1 MKHHQLSNTLVVVL
15 LSAIT
20 WSVRAFDSASF
31 APHMDFAAASA
42 QVSVALGDLDG
53 DGRTDA
59 VTANYWGGNISV
71 YRNVSTTGVV
81 NSSSFALPLNLSAG
95 SVPVLIRLAD
105 LDGDGKLDIV
115 SVNQGNDRISIF
127 RNISTTGVL
136 GSNSFAPKL
145 DLATSGDPR
154 WVALADLNGDGKLE
168 LVVACFASGAL
179 SLYENHS
186 TPGNFS
192 FGPRVDLAGSVPTG
206 TVEAAD
212 LDGDGKLDLAIGDA
226 YQPDIL
232 VFQNIHVSGAL
243 GASSFA
249 APVYFATA
257 SGSQIT
263 FGDLDGDG
271 KIDIV
276 APNSLDN
283 TVSLLRNISAP
294 GIIASNSFA
303 APVSFATGNYPYSAA
318 LADLDGDGRLDIAI
332 ANSGSHTL
340 SVFRNLA
347 TNGGFNSASL
357 APRVDYLTGT
367 GPRITVVADV
377 DGDGLLDL
385 AVANLSQS
393 SFSILR
399 QTGTNAPPLLPP
411 APPVDY
417 GNFNPAREF
426 SASENPTGVWGYGW
440 KGALDG
446 VFTLSPVAHVAS
458 SDNGVLINGW
468 AANQQYGLPA
478 LYINT
483 NASTAIIGGGQA
495 VLPTGTLWVHPGW
508 DGQPENF
515 GVLRFTAPSSANY
528 RVTVTADSLYTGYL
542 SGDTDFHVVAQ
553 GVEVFAQWLPATA
566 GAAYDGIVALQAGE
580 TVDLAV
586 GRGADH
592 HSYGAG
598 LKIAALIS
606 PTTNAVTAVPTVTIT
621 NQNPN
626 FPELVG
632 WWPAEDNGDDA
643 SGQNHPMMLSGGPS
657 FVSGHA
663 GQGLHLDGVNDYGR
677 VNAAPDLDLGSGAGL
692 TLELWI
698 NPSNVSQNQPLLEW
712 TDRVSVLGLHL
723 WIAVVSPWA
732 GGGHGSLYANVIDR
746 NNVAHHV
753 SSAPGVLV
761 PNVFQH
767 IAMTYAKSNGL
778 ARLYVNGLMVAQT
791 NVGVLI
797 PETRTEMYVGWRTPN
812 YYFSGAMDEI
822 KLHRRALNPSEIA
835 AIAGTNAPA
844 TNPPPV
850 TPPVLAGN
858 YNLSRDFS
866 RSNNP
871 SGAWSHGWKGSLG
884 GSFTP
889 LPIHFSATSDNGVP
903 VSGWAANSTYG
914 LPAVYCNTS
923 ASTSVIGGGQAV
935 LPPGTIWFYP
945 GPAGQPEN
953 FGAIRFTAPSNSI
966 YRLETTVASLYSGG
980 SAGDT
985 DFHVVKNGAE
995 IFGQSLPAHGSTSFS
1010 SIVSL
1015 NVGDTIDFAIGR
1027 GADGNEYGS
1036 SLKITALLTPTN
1048 GAPPMVTN
1056 TPPVGPSI
1064 VTQPLAYQSV
1074 SVGGTAQWT
1083 IVATGDA
1090 PLAYQWLLNGISI
1103 PGASSASLVLTNVQL
1118 SAAGTYRVEVS
1129 NPVGAVTSAAAT
1141 LNVPV
1146 SSGGTL
1152 IFANQSTSR
1161 IYDVGGVNL
1170 APAGGTLVVG
1180 LFAGPGP
1187 ESLQQIGGTVGFL
1200 LPGRFS
1206 GGTRSI
1212 SGMSVGQTASV
1223 QVKVW
1228 DSAAGTNYEQA
1239 VLGGGKIGSSSVFS
1253 VVLGGG
1259 ITPPPGLSAMPGFSL
1274 TLPGMP
1280 AALIPAPSLTP
1291 LVLRSV
1297 TKSTLGWKL
1306 HLTGPT
1312 GATLAI
1318 ETSTNLTDWTPVAY
1332 IVNKSGT
1339 ADYLDKDPTS
1349 TQRFYRVNLISQ

>member
-1 MKHHQLSNTLVVVL
+1 MKHHHFPKRLALAMLSVAAFT
-15 LSAIT
+15 AH
-20 WSVRAFDSASF
+20 AFDAASF
-31 APHMDFAAASA
+31 APHVDFPAASV
-42 QVSVALGDLDG
+42 QVNVALGDLDG
-53 DGRTDA
+53 DGRPDA
-59 VTANYWGGNISV
+59 VTANYWTGNISV
-71 YRNVSTTGVV
+71 YRNLSTTGVV
-81 NSSSFALPLNLSAG
+81 NSSSFSLPVNLAVG
-95 SVPVLIRLAD
+95 SIPILIRLAD
-105 LDGDGKLDIV
+105 VDGDGKLDIV
-115 SVNQGNDRISIF
+115 AVNQGNDRLSLF
-127 RNISTTGVL
+127 RNISTNGTL
-136 GSNSFAPKL
+136 GSNSFAAQVEL
-145 DLATSGDPR
+145 VTAGDPR
-154 WVALADLNGDGKLE
+154 WVSLADLNGDGKLD
-168 LVVACFASGAL
+168 LMVACFSSGAL
-179 SLYENHS
+179 SLFENHS
-186 TPGNFS
+186 APGNFS

-212 LDGDGKLDLAIGDA
+212 LDGDGKLDLAIGNA
-226 YQPDIL
+226 YQPNIL
-232 VFQNIHVSGAL
+232 VFQNTHVGGAL
-243 GASSFA
+243 SAGSFA

-283 TVSLLRNISAP
+283 TVSLLRNVSTP
-294 GIIASNSFA
+294 GVIASNSFA

-340 SVFRNLA
+340 SVFRNQA
-347 TNGGFNSASL
+347 TNGVFNIASL

-393 SFSILR
+393 SFSVFR
-399 QTGTNAPPLLPP
+399 QTGTNTPPPP
-411 APPVDY
+411 PPVPPVDY
-417 GNFNPAREF
+417 GNFNPSRDF

-446 VFTLSPVAHVAS
+446 AFTLSPVAHVAS

-483 NASTAIIGGGQA
+483 NASTAVIGGGQA
-495 VLPTGTLWVHPGW
+495 ILPTGTLWVHPGW

-515 GVLRFTAPSSANY
+515 GVLRFTAPSNANY
-528 RVTVTADSLYTGYL
+528 RVAVTADSLYTGYL

-553 GVEVFAQWLPATA
+553 GVEVFAQWLPATT
-566 GAAYDGIVALQAGE
+566 GAAYDGIVTLQAGE

-598 LKIAALIS
+598 LKIAALIT
-606 PTTNAVTAVPTVTIT
+606 PTTNAASAVPTTAVT

-632 WWPAEDNGDDA
+632 WWPAEGNGDDA

-677 VNAAPDLDLGSGAGL
+677 VNAAPDLDLGNGEGL

-698 NPSNVSQNQPLLEW
+698 NPANVNQNQPLLEW
-712 TDRVSVLGLHL
+712 TDRVSTLGLHL

-732 GGGHGSLYANVIDR
+732 GGGQGSLFANVIDR

-761 PNVFQH
+761 PNIFQH
-767 IAMTYAKSNGL
+767 VAMTYAKSNGL

-797 PETRTEMYVGWRTPN
+797 PETRTEMYVGWRTPS

-822 KLHRRALNPSEIA
+822 KLHRRALSPSEIA

-844 TNPPPV
+844 TNSPPV
-850 TPPVLAGN
+850 TPPVVAGD

-871 SGAWSHGWKGSLG
+871 TGAWSHGWKGSLG
-884 GSFTP
+884 GNFTP

-923 ASTSVIGGGQAV
+923 ASASVIGGGQAV

-953 FGAIRFTAPSNSI
+953 FGAIRFTAPSNST

-985 DFHVVKNGAE
+985 DFHVVKNGTE
-995 IFGQSLPAHGSTSFS
+995 IFGQPLPAHGGTSFATTLN
-1010 SIVSL
+1010 L

-1027 GADGNEYGS
+1027 GADNNAYGS
-1036 SLKITALLTPTN
+1036 SLKLTALLTPTN
-1048 GAPPMVTN
+1048 GIPPVVTN
-1056 TPPVGPSI
+1056 PPPVGPSI
-1064 VTQPLAYQSV
+1064 TTQPLAYQSV

-1083 IVATGDA
+1083 VVATGDA
-1090 PLAYQWLLNGISI
+1090 PLAYQWVLNGVSI
-1103 PGASSASLVLTNVQL
+1103 PGANSASLVLSNVQL

-1141 LNVPV
+1141 LNVPAN
-1146 SSGGTL
+1146 SGGTL
-1152 IFANQSTSR
+1152 VFANQSTSR

-1170 APAGGTLVVG
+1170 APASGTLVVG

-1187 ESLQQIGGTVGFL
+1187 ESLQQIGGTAGFF

-1206 GGTRSI
+1206 GGTRSV
-1212 SGMSVGQTASV
+1212 SGMSAGQTASV
-1223 QVKVW
+1223 QIKVW

-1239 VLGGGKIGSSSVFS
+1239 ALGGGKIGSSTVFT

-1259 ITPPPGLSAMPGFSL
+1259 IMPPPGLSAMPGFSL

-1297 TKSTLGWKL
+1297 SKSTLGWKL

-1339 ADYLDKDPTS
+1339 ADYLDKDPTA
-1349 TQRFYRVNLISQ
+1349 TQRFYRVSLISQ